1 MKAIEIINLLNQWA
15 PSYLIE
21 EWDNTGFQIGDPEKK
36 IEKILIAL
44 DLDRRV
50 FQKAVEEDVGM
61 IITHHPIIFQPLKS
75 ITRLNYKEKLIYDII
90 KKDIV
95 VYNAHTNLDLAI
107 GGVNCV
113 LAQVLEIKDGEALN
127 LVHREEINN
136 ANLKKNQDI
145 AYGYG
150 RIGLVDEILLLDYLD
165 KIKERLDVEDLIV
178 YGDVNKN
185 IKKVAV
191 CGGSG
196 SSFIYDAFLKGA
208 DLYITGDVKYHEAQY
223 ADELGLAIIDPGHY
237 HTEKVILPVI
247 KKYLQEKT
255 LGTIEIQLYNESSPP
270 YTVY

>member
-36 IEKILIAL
+36 VGKILLAL

-50 FQKAVEEDVGM
+50 FEKAVEENVEM
-61 IITHHPIIFQPLKS
+61 IITHHPIIFKPLNS
-75 ITRLNYKEKLIYDII
+75 VTRLGYKEKLIYDII
-90 KKDIV
+90 RNDIV

-107 GGVNCV
+107 GGVNHA
-113 LAQVLEIKDGEALN
+113 LAQVLGIKDTESLN
-127 LVHREEINN
+127 IVYKEEVNN
-136 ANLKKNQDI
+136 VNSKKNQGI
-145 AYGYG
+145 TYGYG
-150 RIGLVDEILLLDYLD
+150 RIGVVDEILLLDYLD
-165 KIKERLDVEDLIV
+165 MIKERLDVEDLIV

-196 SSFIYDAFLKGA
+196 SSFIHDAFLKGA
-208 DLYITGDVKYHEAQY
+208 DIYITGDVKYHEAQF
-223 ADELGLAIIDPGHY
+223 ADELGLIIIDPGHY

-247 KKYLQEKT
+247 EKYLQEKT